1 MPFPGVIDHWYAEF
15 IYPDSLERRAT
26 KDTKKEPC
34 PHNFEYVKCLL
45 NNEYVRQWARLPRA
59 TLLL

>member
-1 MPFPGVIDHWYAEF
+1 MPFLGVIDHWYAEF

-45 NNEYVRQWARLPRA
+45 NNEYVRQ
-59 TLLL
+59 